1 MGSVLHVYHHCS
13 ISMVWGYLINIPI
26 AYGTICF
33 GAWINAI
40 VHSIMYLYYGL
51 TAARFNTA
59 PFKQAVTSVQLT
71 QFCMCIAHAVT
82 VVVVPNEVPHNLAML
97 QFGYHCTMITLFG
110 QFYYASYIAPA
121 QKKKAEKKAALA
133 KQAAAA

>member
-1 MGSVLHVYHHCS
+1 MQQPTTNKQCTLAQTHKQ
-13 ISMVWGYLINIPI
+13 
-26 AYGTICF
+26 F
-33 GAWINAI
+33 GAWINAV

-133 KQAAAA
+133 KHAAAAEGAKKKKSPRAS

>member
-1 MGSVLHVYHHCS
+1 MQQPTPNKQCTLAQTHKQ
-13 ISMVWGYLINIPI
+13 
-26 AYGTICF
+26 F

-82 VVVVPNEVPHNLAML
+82 VVVVRRSRWLIVTDTDELIGVLSRASALPQYLITAML
-97 QFGYHCTMITLFG
+97 VGDETVSWMVSS
-110 QFYYASYIAPA
+110 AVR
-121 QKKKAEKKAALA
+121 
-133 KQAAAA
+133 